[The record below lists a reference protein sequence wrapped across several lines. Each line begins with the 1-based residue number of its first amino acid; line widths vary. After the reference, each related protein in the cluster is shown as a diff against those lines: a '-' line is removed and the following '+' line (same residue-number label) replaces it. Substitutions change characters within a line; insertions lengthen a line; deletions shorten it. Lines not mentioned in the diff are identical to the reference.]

1 MKRFL
6 ALLCTVATTLTL
18 TGCNDAAPSTSS
30 DGNNHQGENM
40 VNELLGDEGEN
51 NDLSGILGED
61 NGVFKEDAPT
71 GIILT
76 INGNAYDLTS
86 HFYENVIEMLKNDI
100 TVMDYRD
107 PLSQCY
113 DENGTFHTGTRA
125 LDLSDEERASLL
137 YVTQIEQENS
147 PATHT
152 YFISN
157 LYDNSL
163 EFETI
168 NGITNGFT
176 ASDIKSLEGF
186 VSIFASCTFARVP
199 ELNETDG
206 EYACAALYVDGKMID
221 ISQYERD
228 AETWLS
234 EPDSFVTFWCREGE
248 SQVTIMPPTY
258 FKPLAIFSSSYAPSP
273 DTFTGSEYEMAK
285 HVAMLQFAIR
295 DAYWDV
301 VDGNAECICL
311 VSYIYTEE
319 EAVVSYQLYG
329 ADFTPQREWLEN
341 ME

>member
-18 TGCNDAAPSTSS
+18 VGCNDAAPSTSS
-30 DGNNHQGENM
+30 DSVNKQDEDM
-40 VNELLGDEGEN
+40 VNESQGNEGRN
-51 NDLSGILGED
+51 NGLSGILGED
-61 NGVFKEDAPT
+61 NGIFEEEAPT
-71 GIILT
+71 GMILT
-76 INGNAYDLTS
+76 INGNEYDLTS
-86 HFYENVIEMLKNDI
+86 HFYENVISMVKNDI
-100 TVMDYRD
+100 TVMDYND
-107 PLSQCY
+107 ALSWCY
-113 DENGTFHTGTRA
+113 DENGTFHTGIRA
-125 LDLSDEERASLL
+125 LDLSDEESASRL
-137 YVTQIEQENS
+137 YVTQIEQQNS

-163 EFETI
+163 EFETL

-186 VSIFASCTFARVP
+186 VSIFASCTFARVS
-199 ELNETDG
+199 EWAEADG

-228 AETWLS
+228 AETWLA
-234 EPDSFVTFWCREGE
+234 EPDSFVTSWLREGE

-273 DTFTGSEYEMAK
+273 DTFTGPEYEMAK
-285 HVAMLQFAIR
+285 HVAMLHLAIR
-295 DAYWDV
+295 DAYWDM

-311 VSYIYTEE
+311 ISYIYTEE